1 MLHNWQFFSFS
12 HCFYTC
18 SISLFF
24 TFIIYWEN
32 VVIFQISTTFRDEEA
47 LIALERCEA
56 LKELLQL
63 EGFISGNKVCTLQKV
78 VCTVIV
84 IAFIII
90 IVIVSVFSG
99 EILKNKFTLFTF
111 LIITL
116 NIETVM
122 QKKLFKLRKRL
133 PEKPRS
139 LNIMYKNLNNYWTTL
154 KKTARLFPCTAFLA
168 RDKFFALGT
177 LTKK

>member
-1 MLHNWQFFSFS
+1 M
-12 HCFYTC
+12 
-18 SISLFF
+18 
-24 TFIIYWEN
+24 
-32 VVIFQISTTFRDEEA
+32 
-47 LIALERCEA
+47 
-56 LKELLQL
+56 
-63 EGFISGNKVCTLQKV
+63 SGNKVCTLQKV

-122 QKKLFKLRKRL
+122 QKKLFKLRKKL

-139 LNIMYKNLNNYWTTL
+139 LNIMYKNLNNY
-154 KKTARLFPCTAFLA
+154 
-168 RDKFFALGT
+168 
-177 LTKK
+177 